1 MKKIL
6 VVDDHPLI
14 LKFMTNL
21 LEKNGH
27 QVLTAEDGLSA
38 LNILKNYVPDVMF
51 VDLIMPN
58 INGEKLCGIVN
69 KIPKLKDTYIIV
81 LSAIASEEIERKLDF
96 AELGINACIAK
107 GPLDK
112 MGKNVLAALDQ
123 SDLNASSGFTGEVI
137 GAEYIRPRQ
146 ITKELLS
153 NKRHYEAILESM
165 NEGILEITADATIIR
180 TNKSAISLTDMSEEN
195 LLASN
200 FIELFNEID
209 REKVRKLLES
219 NGTSLHSNERKSTVS
234 LNSKKVELHL
244 VPLKEEKTKTTL
256 VVLNDVT
263 EQKLIEE
270 QTRHTKKM
278 EAIGT
283 LSGGI
288 AHEFNN
294 LLMGIQGNTSLML
307 LNTKSDDTR
316 YNRLKNIENLIQSG
330 SKLTGQLLGY
340 AREGRYQISLIDLN
354 KLVEDTSYI
363 FAKVKKKIVINK
375 ELSTDLHLIEADRGQ
390 IEQVLLNFYVN
401 AADAMPAGGKLTLTT
416 TNVTHENMGD
426 GPYTPRP
433 GNYVM
438 LVITDTGIGM
448 DKKTRERIFDPF
460 FTTKET
466 GSGTGLGLASTY
478 GIIKGHCGYINV
490 ESRKGK
496 GTTFKIYLPASKAV
510 VRDYETVVSEEQ
522 LLTKHETILLVDD
535 EELIREVSREMLE
548 VVGYNVLLAG
558 SGKEAVTVYKK
569 HQDTI
574 NLVVLDL
581 IMPEMGGGQVYD
593 RLKEINSGV
602 KVLLSSGYGINGEA
616 TDIIERGCDG
626 FIQKPFKIINLSQ
639 KIKKI
644 LNND

>member
-6 VVDDHPLI
+6 VVDDHPLT

-27 QVLTAEDGLSA
+27 QVLTAGNSLSA

-51 VDLIMPN
+51 IDLIMPN
-58 INGEKLCGIVN
+58 INGEKLCSIIA
-69 KIPKLKDTYIIV
+69 KMPKLKDTYIIV

-112 MGKNVLAALDQ
+112 MGENVLAALDQ
-123 SDLNASSGFTGEVI
+123 SDLNASSGFTGKVI

-146 ITKELLS
+146 VTKELLS

-165 NEGILEITADATIIR
+165 DEGILEITADATIIR
-180 TNKSAISLTDMSEEN
+180 TNKAAVSMADISEEN

-200 FIELFNEID
+200 FIELFNETD
-209 REKVRKLLES
+209 REKVRKLIKS
-219 NGTSLHSNERKSTVS
+219 NGTSLHSDERKSTVS
-234 LNSKKVELHL
+234 LNSKKVELRI

-263 EQKLIEE
+263 KQKLIEE
-270 QTRHTKKM
+270 QIRHTKKM

-307 LNTKSDDTR
+307 LNTKSDDTH

-330 SKLTGQLLGY
+330 SKLTSQLLGY
-340 AREGRYQISLIDLN
+340 ARKGRYQISPIDLN
-354 KLVEDTSYI
+354 TLVKDTSYI
-363 FAKVKKKIVINK
+363 FAKTKKEIVINQ

-390 IEQVLLNFYVN
+390 IEQVLLNLYIN
-401 AADAMPAGGKLTLTT
+401 AADAMPAGGKLTITT
-416 TNVTHENMGD
+416 ANVTHENMGD

-448 DKKTRERIFDPF
+448 DKKTCERIFDPF
-460 FTTKET
+460 FTTKEP

-478 GIIKGHCGYINV
+478 GIIKGHRGYINV
-490 ESRKGK
+490 ESGKGK
-496 GTTFKIYLPASKAV
+496 GTTFKIYLPASKTV
-510 VRDYETVVSEEQ
+510 VRNYETVASEEQ
-522 LLTKHETILLVDD
+522 LLAKHETILLVDD

-548 VVGYNVLLAG
+548 AVGYNVLSAG
-558 SGKEAVTVYKK
+558 SGKEAVNVYKK

-574 NLVVLDL
+574 DLVVLDL

-593 RLKEINSGV
+593 RLKEINPGV
-602 KVLLSSGYGINGEA
+602 KVLLSSGYSINEEA
-616 TDIIERGCDG
+616 MSIMKRGCDG
-626 FIQKPFKIINLSQ
+626 FIQKPFRIINLSQ
-639 KIKKI
+639 KIQKI
-644 LNND
+644 LDKG

>member
-6 VVDDHPLI
+6 VVDDHPLT

-27 QVLTAEDGLSA
+27 QVLTAGNSLSA

-51 VDLIMPN
+51 IDLIMPN
-58 INGEKLCGIVN
+58 INGEKLCSIIA
-69 KIPKLKDTYIIV
+69 KMPKLKDTYIIV

-112 MGKNVLAALDQ
+112 MGENVLAALDQ
-123 SDLNASSGFTGEVI
+123 SDLNATSGFTGKVI

-146 ITKELLS
+146 VTKELLS

-165 NEGILEITADATIIR
+165 DEGILEITADATIIR
-180 TNKSAISLTDMSEEN
+180 TNKAAVSMADISEEN

-200 FIELFNEID
+200 FIELFNETD
-209 REKVRKLLES
+209 REKVRKLMKS
-219 NGTSLHSNERKSTVS
+219 NGTSLHSDERKSTVS
-234 LNSKKVELHL
+234 LNSKKVELRL

-263 EQKLIEE
+263 KQKLIEE
-270 QTRHTKKM
+270 QIRHTKKM

-307 LNTKSDDTR
+307 LNTKSDDTH

-330 SKLTGQLLGY
+330 SKLTSQLLGY
-340 AREGRYQISLIDLN
+340 ARKGRYQISPIDLN
-354 KLVEDTSYI
+354 TLVKDTSYI
-363 FAKVKKKIVINK
+363 FAKTKKEIVINQ

-390 IEQVLLNFYVN
+390 IEQVLLNLYIN
-401 AADAMPAGGKLTLTT
+401 AADAMPTGGKLTITT
-416 TNVTHENMGD
+416 ANVTHENMGD

-448 DKKTRERIFDPF
+448 DKKTCERVFDPF
-460 FTTKET
+460 FTTKEP

-478 GIIKGHCGYINV
+478 GIIKGHRGYINV
-490 ESRKGK
+490 ESGKGK
-496 GTTFKIYLPASKAV
+496 GTTFKIYLPASKTV
-510 VRDYETVVSEEQ
+510 VRDYETVAREEQ
-522 LLTKHETILLVDD
+522 LLAKHETILLVDD

-548 VVGYNVLLAG
+548 AVGYNVLSAG
-558 SGKEAVTVYKK
+558 SGKEAVNVYKK

-574 NLVVLDL
+574 DLVVLDL

-593 RLKEINSGV
+593 RLKEINPGV
-602 KVLLSSGYGINGEA
+602 KVLLSSGYSINEEA
-616 TDIIERGCDG
+616 MSIMKRGCDG
-626 FIQKPFKIINLSQ
+626 FIQKPFRIINLSQ
-639 KIKKI
+639 KIQKI
-644 LNND
+644 LDKG

>member
-6 VVDDHPLI
+6 VVDDHPLT

-27 QVLTAEDGLSA
+27 QVLTAGNSLSA

-51 VDLIMPN
+51 IDLIMPN
-58 INGEKLCGIVN
+58 INGEKLCSIIA
-69 KIPKLKDTYIIV
+69 KMPKLKDTYIIV

-112 MGKNVLAALDQ
+112 MGENVLAALDQ
-123 SDLNASSGFTGEVI
+123 SDLNASSGFTGKVI

-146 ITKELLS
+146 VTKELLS

-165 NEGILEITADATIIR
+165 DEGILEITADATIIR
-180 TNKSAISLTDMSEEN
+180 TNKAAVSMADISEEN

-200 FIELFNEID
+200 FIELFNETD
-209 REKVRKLLES
+209 REKVRKLIKS
-219 NGTSLHSNERKSTVS
+219 NGTSLHSDERKSTVS
-234 LNSKKVELHL
+234 LNSKKVELRL

-263 EQKLIEE
+263 KQKLIEE
-270 QTRHTKKM
+270 QIRHTKKM

-307 LNTKSDDTR
+307 LNTKSDDTH

-330 SKLTGQLLGY
+330 SKLTSQLLGY
-340 AREGRYQISLIDLN
+340 ARKGRYQISPIDLN
-354 KLVEDTSYI
+354 TLVKDTSYI
-363 FAKVKKKIVINK
+363 FAKTKKEIVINQ

-390 IEQVLLNFYVN
+390 IEQVLLNLYIN
-401 AADAMPAGGKLTLTT
+401 AADAMPAGGKLTITT
-416 TNVTHENMGD
+416 ANVTHENMGD

-448 DKKTRERIFDPF
+448 DKKTCERIFDPF
-460 FTTKET
+460 FTTKEP

-478 GIIKGHCGYINV
+478 GIIKGHRGYINV
-490 ESRKGK
+490 ESGKGK
-496 GTTFKIYLPASKAV
+496 GTTFKIYLPASKTV
-510 VRDYETVVSEEQ
+510 VRNYETVASEEQ
-522 LLTKHETILLVDD
+522 LLAKHETILLVDD

-548 VVGYNVLLAG
+548 AVGYNVLSAG
-558 SGKEAVTVYKK
+558 SGKEAVNVYKK

-574 NLVVLDL
+574 DLVVLDL

-593 RLKEINSGV
+593 RLKEINPGV
-602 KVLLSSGYGINGEA
+602 KVLLSSGYSINEEA
-616 TDIIERGCDG
+616 MSIMKRGCDG
-626 FIQKPFKIINLSQ
+626 FIQKPFRIINLSQ
-639 KIKKI
+639 KIQKI
-644 LNND
+644 LDKG